1 MAEERTEIT
10 PLDVSKKQ
18 FSTAFRGYDLRE
30 VDTFLEMVTLEMEDL
45 ARRNHGLK
53 EALAKKEAEIEEIKA
68 RENSLRK
75 TLEGLQQILQEER
88 TRAEQKGQQIIQEA
102 ELKAAGIVNQAREQQ
117 ASLRN
122 DNEHLQRMRREFLA
136 KLGSLVESY
145 KKIIDQDQQLLEGE
159 LRVDSDVQ
167 II

>member
-1 MAEERTEIT
+1 MAEERMGLT

-18 FSTAFRGYDLRE
+18 FSTTFRGYDLGE

-53 EALAKKEAEIEEIKA
+53 EVLAKKEGEIEEVKA

-88 TRAEQKGQQIIQEA
+88 TRAEQKGKQIIREA
-102 ELKAAGIVNQAREQQ
+102 ELKAAGLVNQAREEQV
-117 ASLRN
+117 SLRH

-145 KKIIDQDQQLLEGE
+145 KKIVDQDQQLLEGE
-159 LRVDSDVQ
+159 LRIDSDVQ
-167 II
+167 MI

>member
-1 MAEERTEIT
+1 MDIT

-53 EALAKKEAEIEEIKA
+53 EALAKKEGEIQEIKA
-68 RENSLRK
+68 RENSLRN

-88 TRAEQKGQQIIQEA
+88 TRAEQKGKQVIREA
-102 ELKAAGIVNQAREQQ
+102 ELKAAGIVNQAREEQ

-122 DNEHLQRMRREFLA
+122 GNEHLQRMRREFLA

-145 KKIIDQDQQLLEGE
+145 KKIVDQDQQLLEEE
-159 LRVDSDVQ
+159 LRIDSDVQ
-167 II
+167 MI

>member
-1 MAEERTEIT
+1 MAEEKHEIT
-10 PLDVSKKQ
+10 PLEVSKKQ

-53 EALAKKEAEIEEIKA
+53 EALAKKEGEIEEVKA

-88 TRAEQKGQQIIQEA
+88 TRAEQRGKQIVREA
-102 ELKAAGIVNQAREQQ
+102 ELKAASIVNQAREEQV
-117 ASLRN
+117 SLRN
-122 DNEHLQRMRREFLA
+122 ENEHLQRMRREFLA

-145 KKIIDQDQQLLEGE
+145 KKIVDQDQQLLEGE

-167 II
+167 MI